1 VEGRGRRYDS
11 NARSGGSL
19 YKRIGLALALAWV
32 ATCAAAQGTP
42 DAGFARKSVEIV
54 RAPSPPLIDGRL
66 DDPAWAQAAIIED
79 FRQIRPADGAPPS
92 ERTELYLLYDKDA
105 LYIAARMWDRGSP
118 REITRNVLK
127 QGNTLAED
135 DRLAIVLDPFNTG
148 RNGYRFE
155 VNANGVRNDMLY
167 VNNQLQSEWTV
178 IWEAASDV
186 GEGSWSVEMAI
197 PFKTL
202 PFDPRVDSWGF
213 NASRA
218 IRRRGEE
225 SLWVSR
231 NRTWNPS
238 ILGVATGFTGLD
250 KGKGLDIVPGFSV
263 TERRNYSAGSEAHVG
278 DPSLDLYYRI
288 TPSLSGALTF
298 NTDFSATEVDD
309 RQVNLTR
316 FNLFF
321 PEKRDFFLNDAD
333 LFEFGRIGPAGYA
346 LGARSVTRAGQ
357 ENARPFFSRR
367 IGLSPLGTPVDLDY
381 GGKLSGRIG
390 PWTIG
395 SLAVKLDEFLMPD
408 GTVID
413 ASEAIVA
420 RATRDVLSA
429 SSIGV
434 IATSGNPSANLDNSL
449 VGADFLY
456 LNSRIAGNRTLE
468 GEVWYQQSET
478 EGIDGD
484 DAAFGAGLR
493 MPNAERWRGGVNLR
507 EVQRNFFPALGF
519 VSRTG
524 VRDYA
529 ADMGYTHFFQRGSRL
544 QSVFVGADA
553 DRVDS
558 IDGGR
563 QTQVL
568 ALRPLELETRGRD
581 TLKLVYTSS
590 EEAVARPFTL
600 YQEPGRVVAIPVGE
614 YSFDDYG
621 FEIDTGRQRKYAGR
635 FVYRTGDFY
644 DGERLNLGGEFV
656 WKQSRHFTL
665 RLAYDWNDIELPQGD
680 FTTRLT
686 RATAEVGFNSR
697 LVWISLVQY
706 DNVSEVFGLHSR
718 LHWIPKAGREAFL
731 VINRSFQDFDKNDS
745 FQSVTSELS
754 IKASYTFRF

>member
-1 VEGRGRRYDS
+1 VKGRGRRYDS

-581 TLKLVYTSS
+581 TLKLVYTSN

>member
-1 VEGRGRRYDS
+1 
-11 NARSGGSL
+11 L
-19 YKRIGLALALAWV
+19 YKNISVARTAFVAALLVPA
-32 ATCAAAQGTP
+32 CAAAQGTP
-42 DAGFARKSVEIV
+42 DAGFARKTVGIV
-54 RAPSPPLIDGRL
+54 RTESPPLIDGKL
-66 DDPAWAQAAIIED
+66 DDAAWAQAAVIDD
-79 FRQIRPADGAPPS
+79 FLQIRPGNGTPPS

-118 REITRNVLK
+118 HEITRNVLK
-127 QGNTLAED
+127 QGNTLAEE
-135 DRLAIVLDPFNTG
+135 DRLAVVLDPFNTG

-202 PFDPRVDSWGF
+202 PFDPAVDSWGF

-238 ILGVATGFTGLD
+238 ILGVATGLTGLD
-250 KGKGLDIVPGFSV
+250 KGRGLDIVPGFSV
-263 TERRNYSAGSEAHVG
+263 TERRNYAFGNEAHVG
-278 DPSLDLYYRI
+278 DPSLDLYYRF

-346 LGARSVTRAGQ
+346 LGTRAVSRAGQ

-367 IGLSPLGTPVDLDY
+367 IGLSPLGTPVDIDY

-395 SLAVKLDEFLMPD
+395 SLAVKLDEFALPD
-408 GTVID
+408 GTAIE
-413 ASEAIVA
+413 ASEAVVA

-434 IATSGNPSANLDNSL
+434 IATSGNPSANVDNSL

-456 LNSRIAGNRTLE
+456 LNSRISGNRTLE
-468 GEVWYQQSET
+468 GELWYQQSET
-478 EGIDGD
+478 QGIDGD

-493 MPNAERWRGGVNLR
+493 MPNADRWRGGINLR

-529 ADMGYTHFFQRGSRL
+529 ADVGYTHFFRRGSRL
-544 QSVFVGADA
+544 QSVYFGADA

-563 QTQVL
+563 QTQVI
-568 ALRPLELETRGRD
+568 ALRPLELESRGRD
-581 TLKLVYTSS
+581 TLKLVYSS
-590 EEAVARPFTL
+590 NEEAVARPFTL
-600 YQEPGRVVAIPVGE
+600 YQEPGRIVAIPVGD

-680 FTTRLT
+680 FTTRLA

-697 LVWISLVQY
+697 LVWISLFQY

-745 FQSVTSELS
+745 FQSATSELS